1 MFRGGL
7 LPACLVTKREMAG
20 SSPPLNEEEQGDDN
34 ETRLDARMRDG
45 FGDAIQI

>member
-7 LPACLVTKREMAG
+7 LPARLARLLAG

-34 ETRLDARMRDG
+34 ET
-45 FGDAIQI
+45 